1 MPDRRLL
8 VLDDDADVADTVAL
22 VARSHGF
29 DVRTTASPD
38 EFFEW
43 VESWSPSH
51 VAVDL
56 LMPAMDGI
64 EILRALASAHCSSR
78 VIVMSGVGA
87 KILEVK
93 RQTPAWVAKLHQE
106 GWDVHTF
113 SIAEQI
119 WTLLKDDPFW
129 SLCVMEDKS
138 APLDWPRTNKALA
151 DILTADNG
159 LLKRLE
165 EALQPLEGQQN
176 ALLLVTDLE
185 ALHPFL
191 RIGAIESQLQG
202 KFHVPTIFL
211 YPGVRTGKTRLKFL
225 GFYPEDGN
233 YRSVHVG
240 G

>member
-1 MPDRRLL
+1 MSSLK
-8 VLDDDADVADTVAL
+8 ADFDEL
-22 VARSHGF
+22 RERIRHGRELGHASFEPIYYLIF
-29 DVRTTASPD
+29 DP
-38 EFFEW
+38 
-43 VESWSPSH
+43 
-51 VAVDL
+51 
-56 LMPAMDGI
+56 
-64 EILRALASAHCSSR
+64 
-78 VIVMSGVGA
+78 
-87 KILEVK
+87 KQILEAK
-93 RQTPAWVAKLHQE
+93 RQTPAWIAKLHQD
-106 GWDVHTF
+106 GWDVHAF
-113 SIAEQI
+113 SIAEQL
-119 WTLLKDDPFW
+119 WDLLKSDPFW

-138 APLDWPRTNKALA
+138 APLDWLRTNKALA

-165 EALQPLEGQQN
+165 DALQPLEGQPN

>member
-1 MPDRRLL
+1 MH
-8 VLDDDADVADTVAL
+8 
-22 VARSHGF
+22 S
-29 DVRTTASPD
+29 
-38 EFFEW
+38 
-43 VESWSPSH
+43 
-51 VAVDL
+51 
-56 LMPAMDGI
+56 
-64 EILRALASAHCSSR
+64 
-78 VIVMSGVGA
+78 
-87 KILEVK
+87 
-93 RQTPAWVAKLHQE
+93 
-106 GWDVHTF
+106 
-113 SIAEQI
+113 EQ
-119 WTLLKDDPFW
+119 DCAQ
-129 SLCVMEDKS
+129 S
-138 APLDWPRTNKALA
+138 RTNKSLA
-151 DILTADNG
+151 DILTADNA

-165 EALQPLEGQQN
+165 AALQPLEGQQN